1 MTNRSALKLMEEK
14 NSFDMESNVYNIDC
28 MEAMREMK
36 DNQFELAIVDI
47 PYGIGADKPSI
58 KPCKIKQ
65 KNGSYLNITQPNY
78 KHKAWDK
85 LPEKEYFAELKR
97 VSKNQIIWG
106 VNYVNNF
113 DLSGGRIVWD
123 KLNATSDQFD
133 CEIAYWS
140 GNNRTDIVYY
150 MWSGMFHGVYIGK
163 EIHKALRQRGDK
175 KKNEKRIHPTHKPV
189 VLYKWL
195 LKNYAKPGD
204 NILDTHMGSQSSRI
218 ACHDMGFD
226 FTGYEIDRDY
236 FDAGNKRFE
245 HHIMQGSLF
254 EAKQMF

>member
-1 MTNRSALKLMEEK
+1 MTSRFALKLTEEK
-14 NSFDMESNVYNIDC
+14 NSFDMKSNVYNIDC

-65 KNGSYLNITQPNY
+65 KNG
-78 KHKAWDK
+78 
-85 LPEKEYFAELKR
+85 R

-195 LKNYAKPGD
+195 LKNYALPGD
-204 NILDTHMGSQSSRI
+204 HILDTHMGSQSSRI